1 MMEEDKYFNER
12 NALNAEKAQLM
23 SNLAANTSPIGDWKI
38 MKIYEARMRGA
49 EDPYDFDAL
58 VLQRQAARD
67 RIQEINVELDKLDGI
82 EPTEEEI
89 LAMTKSRKQNDIT
102 EYDNSANVNSF
113 IIGGEPMWLNFDQR
127 SRLKASL
134 EAIEADGGTE
144 MTKSFGGKSYTFTTQ
159 QWYYMINTVENYAGV
174 CQTVTEEHRD
184 AVQTLESVEDVEAY
198 DYTTGYPSKI
208 NFDEMLVNE

>member
-1 MMEEDKYFNER
+1 MEEDKYFNER

-67 RIQEINVELDKLDGI
+67 RIQEINVELCKLDGI
-82 EPTEEEI
+82 EPTEAEI
-89 LAMTKSRKQNDIT
+89 LAMAKSRKQNDIT

-159 QWYYMINTVENYAGV
+159 QWHYMINTVENYASA

-184 AVQTLESVEDVEAY
+184 AVQALESVEDVEAY
-198 DYTTGYPSKI
+198 DYTTGYPAKI

>member
-1 MMEEDKYFNER
+1 MEEDKYFNER

-67 RIQEINVELDKLDGI
+67 RIQEINVELCKLDGI
-82 EPTEEEI
+82 EPTEAEI
-89 LAMTKSRKQNDIT
+89 LAMAKSRKQNDIT

-159 QWYYMINTVENYAGV
+159 QWHYMINTVENYASV

-184 AVQTLESVEDVEAY
+184 AVQALESVEDVEAY
-198 DYTTGYPSKI
+198 DYTTGYPAKI

>member
-1 MMEEDKYFNER
+1 MEEDKYFNER

-49 EDPYDFDAL
+49 EDPYDFDTL

-67 RIQEINVELDKLDGI
+67 KIQEINIELNKLDGI
-82 EPTEEEI
+82 EPSEEEL
-89 LAMTKSRKQNDIT
+89 LAIAKSRKQNDIT

-134 EAIEADGGTE
+134 EAIEAAGGDE
-144 MTKSFGGKSYTFTTQ
+144 MTKTFAGKEYTFTTS
-159 QWYYMINTVENYAGV
+159 QWRSMINVVENYASA
-174 CQTVTEEHRD
+174 CSNVTEQHR
-184 AVQTLESVEDVEAY
+184 ESVNALDNIDDVEAY
-198 DYTTGYPSKI
+198 DYTVEYPQKI
-208 NFDEMLVNE
+208 NFDEMF

>member
-1 MMEEDKYFNER
+1 MEEDKYFNER

-67 RIQEINVELDKLDGI
+67 RIQEINVELCKLDGI
-82 EPTEEEI
+82 EPTEAEI
-89 LAMTKSRKQNDIT
+89 LAMAKSRKQNDIT

-144 MTKSFGGKSYTFTTQ
+144 MTKSFGGKSYTFTTI
-159 QWYYMINTVENYAGV
+159 QWRAMINAVENYAGV

-184 AVQTLESVEDVEAY
+184 AVQGLETVEDVEAY
-198 DYTTGYPSKI
+198 DYTTSYPAKI